1 MLVIFR
7 DNNMAV
13 FYALKYKNSRDN
25 LFVWKIGGKYDDK
38 NQFYTILQQHMPDCK
53 QSVDRKSVV

>member
-13 FYALKYKNSRDN
+13 FYAVKYKNSRDN
-25 LFVWKIGGKYDDK
+25 LSVWKIGGKYDDK

-53 QSVDRKSVV
+53 QSVLSE

>member
-13 FYALKYKNSRDN
+13 FYAIKYKNFRDN
-25 LFVWKIGGKYDDK
+25 LSVWKIGGKHDDK
-38 NQFYTILQQHMPDCK
+38 NQFYTILQQHIPDCK
-53 QSVDRKSVV
+53 